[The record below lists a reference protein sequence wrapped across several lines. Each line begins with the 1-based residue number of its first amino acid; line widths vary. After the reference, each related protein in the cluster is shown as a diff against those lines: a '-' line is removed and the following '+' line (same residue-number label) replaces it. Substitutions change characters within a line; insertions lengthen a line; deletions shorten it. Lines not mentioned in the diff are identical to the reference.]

1 MNDLLQTIPRKA
13 TMLVIAAAGVSV
25 AVADLHFAAGVV
37 LSGLLLVGSFR
48 FGAALLADPE
58 PAADVSAGGAG
69 DAAENAAPSPLS
81 MRVPLLLSLKFPIV
95 GAGTIALL
103 YYFPP
108 LSVLL
113 GGGMLVTAIA
123 LDAVFRLIKPQGRAA
138 TGEVN
143 GI

>member
-13 TMLVIAAAGVSV
+13 TMLIVVAAGASMVF
-25 AVADLHFAAGVV
+25 AGTHFAAGVA

-58 PAADVSAGGAG
+58 PAADDTA
-69 DAAENAAPSPLS
+69 DAAPAVS
-81 MRVPLLLSLKFPIV
+81 MRVPLLLTLKFPIV
-95 GAGTIALL
+95 GAGAIALL

-113 GGGMLVTAIA
+113 GGAMLVTAIA
-123 LDAVFRLIKPQGRAA
+123 LDSVFRLIKPEAVA
-138 TGEVN
+138 TTGEVN